1 MTKTLRAAALAAIIA
16 VIAGALAYYF
26 ITPAKVKKEIA
37 ETGAVVDKAAARTD
51 LFDADVKE
59 HKVQTETKVVVIR
72 DAVAKEIGAL
82 DPDGL
87 ASAALAEIELFRG
100 GAGGEADPRPP
111 GVDGQG
117 GGVFP

>member
-1 MTKTLRAAALAAIIA
+1 MTKTFRAAALVAIIA

-37 ETGAVVDKAAARTD
+37 ETGAVVDKADVRTD
-51 LFDADVKE
+51 QFDADVKE

-72 DAVAKEIGAL
+72 DVVAKEIGAL

-87 ASAALAEIELFRG
+87 AAAALVEIELWRG
-100 GAGGEADPRPP
+100 GSGSEADPRPP
-111 GVDGQG
+111 GVGSQG
-117 GGVFP
+117 GGVLP